1 MGSKNL
7 FSFKM
12 VKKTTTITNYKKNY
26 YLRRKKYFC
35 FVAYN
40 YSKAKLST
48 SKRIHLNSEHCQFIT
63 DNLETITVSALIG
76 ECPDWAKYRDL
87 YLSYRLTGIKI
98 ECTPCP
104 VVNGAAAVETSSGH
118 FPFPKVQFPSA
129 PAIGIIGTYDA
140 TTYQGI
146 VESDKHITLS
156 FTNKSSRYFGLLGGV
171 FGWDVTNAPN
181 EQNYKVAVNA
191 LGLPTLGE
199 AIWNVDFHFYI
210 TFKSKI

>member
-1 MGSKNL
+1 
-7 FSFKM
+7 M
-12 VKKTTTITNYKKNY
+12 VKTAKKGY
-26 YLRRKKYFC
+26 AKKSWSWSRKKYFS

-40 YSKAKLST
+40 YTKAKLST
-48 SKRIHLNSEHCQFIT
+48 SKRVDLTSNHCQFIG
-63 DNLETITVSALIG
+63 DNLEVLSVSSLIG
-76 ECPDWAKYRDL
+76 DCPDWTKYRDL
-87 YLSYRLTGIKI
+87 YLGFRVTGIKI

-104 VVNGAAAVETSSGH
+104 IIAGAASAETSSGH
-118 FPFPKVQFPSA
+118 FPIAKVQFPSA
-129 PAIGIIGTYDA
+129 PAVGIIGAYDA

-156 FTNKSSRYFGLLGGV
+156 FTNKTSRYFGLLGGV

-181 EQNYKVAVNA
+181 EQNYKIAVNV
-191 LGLPTLGE
+191 LGLPTMGE

>member
-1 MGSKNL
+1 MAKTA
-7 FSFKM
+7 
-12 VKKTTTITNYKKNY
+12 KKGYAKSW
-26 YLRRKKYFC
+26 RWSRKKYFS

-40 YSKAKLST
+40 YTKAKLST
-48 SKRIHLNSEHCQFIT
+48 SKRIDLTTQHCQFIG
-63 DNLETITVSALIG
+63 DNLEVLPVSTLIG
-76 ECPDWAKYRDL
+76 ECPDWNKYRDL

-104 VVNGAAAVETSSGH
+104 IIVGAAVGQTTSGQ
-118 FPFPKVQFPSA
+118 FPYSKVQFPSA
-129 PAIGIIGTYDA
+129 PAVGIIGAYDDSTYH
-140 TTYQGI
+140 GI

-156 FTNKSSRYFGLLGGV
+156 FTNKTSRYFGLLGGV

-181 EQNYKVAVNA
+181 EQNYKIAVNV

-199 AIWNVDFHFYI
+199 AIWNIDFHFYI